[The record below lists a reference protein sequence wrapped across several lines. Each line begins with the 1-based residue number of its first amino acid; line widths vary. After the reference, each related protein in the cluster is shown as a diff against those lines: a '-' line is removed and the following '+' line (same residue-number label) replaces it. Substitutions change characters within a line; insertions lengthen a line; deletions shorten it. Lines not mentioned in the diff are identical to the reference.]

1 MGVEILWGTFHPMR
15 HPDHRMVGRGRR
27 VWWLAPPAPEIV
39 RAALGRWPPL
49 LQDLLYHRG
58 ITSAEAADE
67 FLARAWS
74 AGDPFQ
80 LKGMEQALERLE
92 RAIARGEPIA
102 VYGDYDVDGVTAT
115 AMLVQVLQIL
125 GAHVRPYIPHRETE
139 GYGLNSEALRGLA
152 EAGIRV
158 VITVDCGARAVTE
171 AALARSI
178 GLDLILTDH
187 HLPGEVLPEAVL
199 INPKQPDCP
208 YPFKELAGVGV
219 AYKLVQALKV
229 LYPHAPFEPEDFLD
243 LVALGTV
250 ADIVPLLGEN
260 RALVARG
267 LERLRT
273 PARVGLQAL
282 YQVAGLEASRVDPWA
297 ISFILAP
304 RLNAA
309 GRLEH
314 ALAAYHLLMTAD
326 PAKAITLAEELDRQN
341 RERQA
346 LTQATEEAARA
357 MAIPDDQIPWLIFAA
372 SEDFRPGVVGLAA
385 GRLAE
390 AFHRPAVVIS
400 LMGEEGRGSA
410 RSIPEFHITQALD
423 ACADLLVRHGGHA
436 AAAGFVV
443 RRENLERLRERLQEL
458 AAQALRAR
466 ELQPTIV
473 VEAVLP
479 LREVTWRLHEWIA
492 RLEPYGYGNPAPRFL
507 SRGVVVR
514 NARTVGNDGQHLRMV
529 LTTPEGGPVWDA
541 IAFRQGDRA
550 GEVQAGMRLDVVF
563 EVRAERWNGEPRLT
577 LFVED
582 FAPASGPPQVS
593 LPFPG
598 LEGHR

>member
-1 MGVEILWGTFHPMR
+1 MR
-15 HPDHRMVGRGRR
+15 HPDHQMVGRGRR
-27 VWWLAPPAPEIV
+27 AWWLAPPAPETV
-39 RAALGRWPPL
+39 RAALRQWPDL

-58 ITSAEAADE
+58 ITSAEAADQ
-67 FLARAWS
+67 FLARDWS
-74 AGDPFQ
+74 AGDPFR
-80 LKGMEQALERLE
+80 LKGMEPALERLGQ
-92 RAIARGEPIA
+92 AIARGEPIA

-115 AMLVQVLQIL
+115 AMLVQVLQAL
-125 GAHVRPYIPHRETE
+125 GARVRPYIPHRETE
-139 GYGLNSEALRGLA
+139 GYGLNGEALRSLA
-152 EAGIRV
+152 EEGIRV
-158 VITVDCGARAVTE
+158 VITVDCGARAVME
-171 AALARSI
+171 AAMARSL
-178 GLDLILTDH
+178 GLDLIVTDH
-187 HLPGEVLPEAVL
+187 HLPGEVLPEAIL
-199 INPKQPDCP
+199 INPRQPDCP

-229 LYPHAPFEPEDFLD
+229 CYPHASFEPEDFLD

-267 LERLRT
+267 LERLRA

-282 YQVAGLEASRVDPWA
+282 YQVAGLEAPRVDPWA

-314 ALAAYHLLMTAD
+314 ALAAYRLLTTRD
-326 PAKAITLAEELDRQN
+326 PAEAATLAEELDRQN
-341 RERQA
+341 RERQV

-357 MAIPDDQIPWLIFAA
+357 MAVPEDRVPWLIFAA

-390 AFHRPAVVIS
+390 SFYRPAVVVS

-443 RRENLERLRERLQEL
+443 RRENLERLRRRLQEL
-458 AAQALRAR
+458 AAQALSAR
-466 ELQPTIV
+466 ELQPTTI

-479 LREVTWRLHEWIA
+479 LQDVTWRLHEWLT

-514 NARTVGNDGQHLRMV
+514 SVRTVGNDGQHLRMV
-529 LTTPEGGPVWDA
+529 LTIPGGGPVWDA
-541 IAFRQGDRA
+541 IAFRQGDRVA
-550 GEVQAGMRLDVVF
+550 EVRAGMPLDVVF
-563 EVRAERWNGEPRLT
+563 EVRAEHWNGEPRLT
-577 LFVED
+577 LLVED
-582 FAPASGPPQVS
+582 FAPSSGPSMVS
-593 LPFPG
+593 LPWSG
-598 LEGHR
+598 LEHRE

>member
-1 MGVEILWGTFHPMR
+1 MR
-15 HPDHRMVGRGRR
+15 HPDHSIVGRGRR
-27 VWWLAPPAPEIV
+27 VWWLAPPAPEVV

-58 ITSAEAADE
+58 ITSPQAAEE
-67 FLARAWS
+67 FLAHAWS

-80 LKGMEQALERLE
+80 LKGMAEALERLG
-92 RAIARGEPIA
+92 RAIEKGEPIA

-115 AMLVQVLQIL
+115 AMLVQVLQAL
-125 GAHVRPYIPHRETE
+125 GAQVHPYIPHRETE
-139 GYGLNSEALRGLA
+139 GYGLNGEALRGLA

-158 VITVDCGARAVTE
+158 VITVDCGARAVAE
-171 AALARSI
+171 ATLARSL
-178 GLDLILTDH
+178 GLDLIVTDH
-187 HLPGEVLPEAVL
+187 HLPGEVLPEAIL
-199 INPKQPDCP
+199 INPRQPGCL
-208 YPFKELAGVGV
+208 YPFKDLAGVGV
-219 AYKLVQALKV
+219 AYKLVQALKS

-250 ADIVPLLGEN
+250 ADLVPLLGEN
-260 RALVARG
+260 RMLVARG
-267 LERLRT
+267 LERLRR
-273 PARVGLQAL
+273 PARAGLQAL
-282 YQVAGLEASRVDPWA
+282 YRVASLEPSRVDPWA
-297 ISFILAP
+297 ISFVLAP

-314 ALAAYHLLMTAD
+314 ALAAYRLLTTED
-326 PAKAITLAEELDRQN
+326 PAAAAMLAEELECQN

-346 LTQATEEAARA
+346 LTQKAEEAARV
-357 MAIPDDQIPWLIFAA
+357 MAVPDDRIPWLIFAA

-390 AFHRPAVVIS
+390 TFYRPAVVIS

-458 AAQALRAR
+458 AAQALQAQ
-466 ELQPTIV
+466 ELQPATV
-473 VEAVLP
+473 VEAMLP

-514 NARTVGNDGQHLRMV
+514 SVRAVGNDGRHLRMV
-529 LTTPEGGPVWDA
+529 FTVPEGGPVWDA
-541 IAFRQGDRA
+541 IAFRQGERA
-550 GEVQAGMRLDVVF
+550 AEVEPGMRLDVVF
-563 EVRAERWNGEPRLT
+563 EVRAEQWNGEPRLT
-577 LFVED
+577 LVVED
-582 FAPASGPPQVS
+582 FAPSSGS
-593 LPFPG
+593 LQAALPWHG
-598 LEGHR
+598 LEGIG